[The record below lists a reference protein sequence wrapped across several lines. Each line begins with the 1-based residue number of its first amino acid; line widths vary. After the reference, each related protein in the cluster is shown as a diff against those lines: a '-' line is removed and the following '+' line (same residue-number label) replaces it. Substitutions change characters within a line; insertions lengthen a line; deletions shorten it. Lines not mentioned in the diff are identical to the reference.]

1 MHLRNI
7 LEFMHNKE
15 NMLNLPIG
23 KGRWD
28 SMFTAESLRQYP
40 EVVKAFTGIPS
51 ETFWEMMS
59 EMGEQAEDYERE
71 RHDRAERKRA
81 VGGGRHYE
89 HPLVVRVAM
98 VLTYVRLHVPQAV
111 VALLYGCSQSDVSRE
126 LRRTLPLIS
135 RVVPVPELWQL
146 SESLDEEVVDV
157 LPMDVLSDGRV
168 LVDATEQRISRAT
181 DPTRRDAHYSGKRK
195 TFTLK
200 TQLLTDGQHHICAIS
215 VAIPGRVHDK
225 TLADDVDTVQRLP
238 DGCEAFLDKGYQGL
252 AQQVD
257 YVMNGDGIPV
267 PCFTLKIPFKKPKGE
282 DLSTEQKAFNHAL
295 SAIRVR
301 IEHCIGW
308 LKNWA
313 VLANRFRCAHT
324 IYTPI
329 FRLVCGLVNAQT
341 RRWQSRQS
349 YCA

>member
-1 MHLRNI
+1 
-7 LEFMHNKE
+7 
-15 NMLNLPIG
+15 
-23 KGRWD
+23 
-28 SMFTAESLRQYP
+28 MFTAESLRQYP

-51 ETFWEMMS
+51 ENFWEMMN
-59 EMGEQAEDYERE
+59 ERGAQAEAYERE
-71 RHDRAERKRA
+71 RPERAERKRA
-81 VGGGRHYE
+81 VGGGRQYE
-89 HPLVVRVAM
+89 HELVVRVAM
-98 VLTYVRLHVPQAV
+98 VLTYLRLHVPQVV
-111 VALLYGCSQSDVSRE
+111 VAVLFGCHQSDVSRE

-135 RVVPVPELWQL
+135 RVVPVPQIWPL
-146 SESLDEEVVDV
+146 SETLAEDVVDV
-157 LPMDVLSDGRV
+157 LPLEVLSDGRV
-168 LVDATEQRISRAT
+168 LVEATEQRVSRAVN
-181 DPTRRDAHYSGKRK
+181 PARRDAHSSGKRQ

-200 TQLLTDGQHHICAIS
+200 TQVVTDGQQHIRAIS
-215 VAIPGRVHDK
+215 VAVEGRVHDK

-238 DGCEAFLDKGYQGL
+238 DDCEALLDKGYQGL

-257 YVMNGDGIPV
+257 SVLDGQGVPV
-267 PCFTLKIPFKKPKGE
+267 PYFTLKIPFRKPKGK
-282 DLSTEQKAFNHAL
+282 DLSAEQKAFNHDL

-313 VLANRFRCAHT
+313 ILANRFRCAHA

-341 RRWQSRQS
+341 QRWPSRQA

>member
-1 MHLRNI
+1 
-7 LEFMHNKE
+7 
-15 NMLNLPIG
+15 
-23 KGRWD
+23 
-28 SMFTAESLRQYP
+28 MFTEQSLRQYP

-51 ETFWEMMS
+51 EGFWEMMEALTAQVES
-59 EMGEQAEDYERE
+59 YDRE
-71 RHDRAERKRA
+71 RQQRAERRRA
-81 VGGGRHYE
+81 VGGGRRYK
-89 HPLVVRVAM
+89 HPLVVRVAL

-111 VALLYGCSQSDVSRE
+111 VALLYGCHQTDVSRE
-126 LRRTLPLIS
+126 LRRMLPIMS
-135 RVVPVPELWQL
+135 RVLPVPELWQP
-146 SESLDEEVVDV
+146 SETSPEDVVDG
-157 LPMDVLSDGRV
+157 LPLDALSDGRV
-168 LVDATEQRISRAT
+168 LVDATQQRISRAT
-181 DPTRRDAHYSGKRK
+181 DPARRDAHYSGKRK

-200 TQLLTDGQHHICAIS
+200 TQLVTDGQHHICAMS
-215 VAIPGRVHDK
+215 GAVPGRVHDK

-257 YVMNGDGIPV
+257 HIIDDYGTAR
-267 PCFTLKIPFKKPKGE
+267 PCFTLKTPWKKPKGQ
-282 DLSTEQKAFNHAL
+282 DLSTEQKAFNQAL

-313 VLANRFRCAHT
+313 ILANRFRCALA
-324 IYTPI
+324 IYTPV

-341 RRWQSRQS
+341 QRWQSRLP